1 MWRRITVYTCCD
13 TAYYLIVLYIVFS
26 TIYASWALIYENS
39 LECIFLFL
47 WNKNHL
53 NIIIYKIIDIGFVDI
68 LWVSNNILVS
78 YIDVK
83 MRKGKVRLIQRT
95 VKNVIPINVFKYW
108 NHIAEI
114 MSNIH
119 VIGAEVLL
127 LRHLNLDK

>member
-1 MWRRITVYTCCD
+1 
-13 TAYYLIVLYIVFS
+13 
-26 TIYASWALIYENS
+26 
-39 LECIFLFL
+39 
-47 WNKNHL
+47 
-53 NIIIYKIIDIGFVDI
+53 
-68 LWVSNNILVS
+68 
-78 YIDVK
+78 